1 VGFEPTTFGRTSKG
15 GRGVNFLCGGGM
27 AVFWNDP
34 SYAHKPALTPKTVGA
49 IAPTY
54 IYIK

>member
-1 VGFEPTTFGRTSKG
+1 MT
-15 GRGVNFLCGGGM
+15 
-27 AVFWNDP
+27 VFWNDP
-34 SYAHKPALTPKTVGA
+34 SYAHKPALTPKTGGA

>member
-1 VGFEPTTFGRTSKG
+1 
-15 GRGVNFLCGGGM
+15 M

-34 SYAHKPALTPKTVGA
+34 SYAHKPALTPKTGGA

-54 IYIK
+54 IYIKYKLQGLSEMCGMGK